1 MKKLMSIFGA
11 ALFVFSLSS
20 CGGDDAAETETK
32 ETNETNETN
41 ETEEV
46 VTEVGGEETSE
57 VTQEEVKSDAG
68 SEWDE
73 FLNEYESWMDEYI
86 SVIKKMQDNP
96 TDMSLMLSSA
106 DLAQDA
112 MKWAEK
118 MEGFTIGTDGWTSEH
133 SARYLEIA
141 SKALNAISY

>member
-20 CGGDDAAETETK
+20 CGGDEPVDPETTETET
-32 ETNETNETN
+32 T
-41 ETEEV
+41 ETET
-46 VTEVGGEETSE
+46 TETTETTTE
-57 VTQEEVKSDAG
+57 TTPTPTVDEG

-73 FLNEYESWMDEYI
+73 FLNDYESWMDKYI
-86 SVIKKMQDNP
+86 SVMKKVKDNP

-106 DLAQDA
+106 DLAQESL
-112 MKWAEK
+112 KWADK
-118 MEGFTIGTDGWTSEH
+118 MGALTIGDDGWTNEH

>member
-20 CGGDDAAETETK
+20 CGGDDATETKTTETET
-32 ETNETNETN
+32 T
-41 ETEEV
+41 ETET
-46 VTEVGGEETSE
+46 TEIETTE
-57 VTQEEVKSDAG
+57 TADAD

-73 FLNEYESWMDEYI
+73 FLNDYERWMDEYI
-86 SVIKKMQDNP
+86 SVMKKIQDNP
-96 TDMSLMLSSA
+96 SDMSLMLSSA

>member
-1 MKKLMSIFGA
+1 MSIFGA

-20 CGGDDAAETETK
+20 CGGNNEDETKTPKTKTTETET
-32 ETNETNETN
+32 T
-41 ETEEV
+41 ETETTEIETTEIETPETAEV
-46 VTEVGGEETSE
+46 V
-57 VTQEEVKSDAG
+57 

-73 FLNEYESWMDEYI
+73 FLNDYESWMDKYI
-86 SVIKKMQDNP
+86 YVMKKMQDDP

-112 MKWAEK
+112 MEWAEK
-118 MEGFTIGTDGWTSEH
+118 MEGFTVGADGWTSEH
-133 SARYLEIA
+133 LARYLEIS